1 MDGRDAR
8 LKPGSFAAVL
18 LAQHFMDAE
27 FTSEPWSGCPCR
39 LLYRPLCDRFPSL
52 SAPGDFSAALRPIP
66 LADEIAFG
74 KAVASCGG
82 PSTSRRSTLEF
93 AGRFA
98 CGASLGMTVV

>member
-82 PSTSRRSTLEF
+82 RWTICMR
-93 AGRFA
+93 RFA
-98 CGASLGMTVV
+98 RDDSRVI